1 MTDDTEAKAALRERV
16 DGQRFVMM
24 TTATADGTLT
34 SRPMTVQEFDGWTLR
49 FITQDSNAVTAESE
63 GKQVNLAM
71 MDGGNY
77 VSLSGTG
84 RVSRDVQQKR
94 ELWDRLNEAYAGEP
108 EDPDNVILD
117 VHVDEGEY
125 WDGGNPIARVV
136 GLAKAAITGE
146 RPSGKHDSVDI

>member
-1 MTDDTEAKAALRERV
+1 MTDHDEAKAELRKRV
-16 DGQRFVMM
+16 EGQRFVMF
-24 TTATADGTLT
+24 TTATAEGTLT
-34 SRPMTVQEFDGWTLR
+34 SRPMTVQEVDGWTLR
-49 FITQDSNAVTAESE
+49 FITQDSNTVTPESE
-63 GKQVNLAM
+63 GKQVNLAF

-84 RVSRDVQQKR
+84 SVSRDVQQKR

-125 WDGGNPIARVV
+125 WDGGNPVARVV
-136 GLAKAAITGE
+136 GLAKAAITGDP
-146 RPSGKHDSVDI
+146 PSGKHAAVDI